1 LKHYLEILES
11 FVAIALAVAG
21 LVGTSYHMFQDGGW
35 LDTAFGRLL
44 KYQFDKP
51 MVAIPVTVLVVVTAI
66 LLYRRRV
73 ATGKLTKVPTLIL
86 YALMAGGA
94 YFIGRYAIVGT
105 L

>member
-1 LKHYLEILES
+1 MKHYLEILES

-21 LVGTSYHMFQDGGW
+21 LVGASYHMFQDGGW
-35 LDTAFGRLL
+35 LDTLFGRFM

-51 MVAIPVTVLVVVTAI
+51 MVAIPVTVLVSITAI

-73 ATGKLTKVPTLIL
+73 ASGRLTKVPTLIL
-86 YALMAGGA
+86 YTLMAAGA
-94 YFIGRYAIVGT
+94 YFIGQYAIVGT